1 MSPSSEPD
9 SVTVEVGSNSGSNP
23 PQNNQHNQRNQPS
36 QPSQHSQRN
45 QRNQPSQNKQGVQN
59 VQTQK
64 VQKQAVQGKQGVHQG
79 EQDKQH
85 ASPFNNMDKGG
96 KYGGYATLDEYDLN
110 WSTNEDTVLFHSR
123 NHGQSW
129 SEIDVTLRRGVEQLK
144 MRYKRV
150 AEHVQARAAEG
161 DKKSKKMAKA
171 IDEDDLKDHD
181 SKAKAKH
188 TAGKN
193 SAAKGKGS
201 NDKKAKARATASA
214 SASSNTAL
222 PVGYPIADGPNRP
235 LLKQLSASYR
245 DKKFLTADKHFSVA
259 DCEALAVAEAR
270 VRTDYW
276 LFIQAEFA
284 LMTGR
289 VVSDEILKYKFENSQ
304 EESEEESEES
314 DSTDDSE
321 DEEESDETSDEE
333 EEDEEEESDES
344 GDDEESSD
352 DE

>member
-1 MSPSSEPD
+1 
-9 SVTVEVGSNSGSNP
+9 
-23 PQNNQHNQRNQPS
+23 
-36 QPSQHSQRN
+36 
-45 QRNQPSQNKQGVQN
+45 
-59 VQTQK
+59 
-64 VQKQAVQGKQGVHQG
+64 
-79 EQDKQH
+79 
-85 ASPFNNMDKGG
+85 
-96 KYGGYATLDEYDLN
+96 
-110 WSTNEDTVLFHSR
+110 
-123 NHGQSW
+123 
-129 SEIDVTLRRGVEQLK
+129 

-259 DCEALAVAEAR
+259 DCEALAVAEVSLRIHNPYYSAAFTNVIIGSRPYRLLALHSSR
-270 VRTDYW
+270 VRSYDGSRR
-276 LFIQAEFA
+276 Q
-284 LMTGR
+284 R
-289 VVSDEILKYKFENSQ
+289 RDPQVQV
-304 EESEEESEES
+304 
-314 DSTDDSE
+314 
-321 DEEESDETSDEE
+321 
-333 EEDEEEESDES
+333 
-344 GDDEESSD
+344 
-352 DE
+352 